1 VAPPGNQ
8 AANRENKLQPIAMEG
23 PGLLDKSHGIGS
35 WQVWIRESSV
45 SEPLTRCRNVIDGVK
60 TGVLSMFQDKSRG
73 NLFTAW
79 VASGIKVAGT

>member
-1 VAPPGNQ
+1 
-8 AANRENKLQPIAMEG
+8 
-23 PGLLDKSHGIGS
+23 
-35 WQVWIRESSV
+35 VWIRESSV
-45 SEPLTRCRNVIDGVK
+45 SEPLRRCRNVKDGVK